1 MTWNFKVYIFL
12 LLSKTQFRRKQNGSK
27 LQKKKHKYI
36 KLLDKTTYFDF
47 TNTTILV
54 YRANQY
60 LIWSNLRVEFFFFTV

>member
-1 MTWNFKVYIFL
+1 MTWNFKVCIFS
-12 LLSKTQFRRKQNGSK
+12 LLSNTLFYKEAKWFQIA
-27 LQKKKHKYI
+27 KKKHKYI